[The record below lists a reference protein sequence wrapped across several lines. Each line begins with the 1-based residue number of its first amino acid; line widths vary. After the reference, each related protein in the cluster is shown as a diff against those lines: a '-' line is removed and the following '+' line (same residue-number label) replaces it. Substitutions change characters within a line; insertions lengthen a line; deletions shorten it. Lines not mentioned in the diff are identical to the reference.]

1 MQLNAL
7 SNYLQNQPLSSGQTA
22 EAQAVTAAGDDKALE
37 AGAYSPSQR
46 AILMSAVAAEF
57 DVQKLA
63 QHEVGQLQLK
73 LQQYGLLQGND
84 MSAFAVLHNAR
95 GQLQQDETLDAL
107 GLLGAIK
114 QRFDSD
120 QIGYSQRQQIGRMHT
135 LVENLASARHLT
147 ERQSA

>member
-22 EAQAVTAAGDDKALE
+22 EAQAVAAAGDDKPLE

-57 DVQKLA
+57 DVQNLA
-63 QHEVGQLQLK
+63 QQEVGQLQLK
-73 LQQYGLLQGND
+73 LQQYGLLQGSD